1 MDADAPDVV
10 NARLRA
16 RLDTVPAA
24 GQAEGIIMAGESC
37 APDAAPDLWRPSSQR
52 ASLKLHAL
60 QAWTCEITFVGQ
72 AGSAIRAEFADCTVT
87 VRPGR
92 TTLRAQ
98 LPDQAAIGG
107 LVRRIIGLGLDV
119 VHLHLVSPRRGLPSR

>member
-16 RLDTVPAA
+16 RLDTMPVVE
-24 GQAEGIIMAGESC
+24 QAKAVVMVRVGC
-37 APDAAPDLWRPSSQR
+37 APNAAFDLLRPASQR

-60 QAWTCEITFVGQ
+60 QLWTCEITFAGQ
-72 AGSAIRAEFADCTVT
+72 AGGTIRAEFADCTVT

-98 LPDQAAIGG
+98 LPDQAAICG
-107 LVRRIIGLGLDV
+107 LVHRIIGLGLDV
-119 VHLHLVSPRRGLPSR
+119 VHMHLVSPSRGQ